1 MVSIRQ
7 KAVTLIRAHAD
18 CPNHA
23 RSDVRIGDHKVVID
37 EPKARGGTDKGPTPT
52 EAVIVALAG
61 CTNVIA
67 NRVAEEMGVH
77 FSKFSVDVE
86 AEFDR
91 RGVAGIAAVAVPFPR
106 VHLTV
111 NVTTDASQA
120 KLRELRKTLA
130 ERCAVSVMMRAAGTK
145 FRETWNVTK
154 P

>member
-1 MVSIRQ
+1 MVAIRQ
-7 KAVTLIRAHAD
+7 KTVTRIRAHAD

-23 RSDVRIGDHKVVID
+23 RSNVRIGDHTAVID
-37 EPKARGGTDKGPTPT
+37 EPRARGGTDKGPTPT

-67 NRVAEEMGVH
+67 NRIAEEKGVR
-77 FSKFSVDVE
+77 FKDFSVDVD

-91 RGVAGIAAVAVPFPR
+91 RGVAGLKPIPVPFPR

-120 KLRELRKTLA
+120 KIREIRKALA
-130 ERCAVSVMMRAAGTK
+130 ERCAVSVMMRASGTK
-145 FRETWNVTK
+145 IRETWNVRK